1 MYDRPKLGLKGLLLA
16 AALGVAGCDGSGAG
30 QGADAGSGPPIAPVW
45 AVDAAGR
52 TVELPRPAVRV
63 VSLLPAA
70 TETMLALGG
79 ADRLVGRT
87 RYDTDPRVAALPSV
101 GGGLDPSLE
110 SIVALAPDL
119 VVAWESASGSPVRE
133 RLEAVG
139 IPVFS
144 LAIRDTASIFQTVQ
158 NLGRLTGLRPAAD
171 SLARSLRR
179 ELAAVRESLPPGRR
193 PTVLYVISV
202 DPPIIAGTDN
212 YIAELIEVAGGEPV
226 RISGAARGVSPQV
239 SLEEFVR
246 RQPDVLI
253 LPVGPG
259 GVGLERLRRE
269 PGWRDLAALREGRA
283 AEVPADLVN
292 RPGPSIGET
301 ARLLRD
307 VLHPHVSAR

>member
-1 MYDRPKLGLKGLLLA
+1 MRGMQVLLA
-16 AALGVAGCDGSGAG
+16 AVLLAPACEGRGSQTGAEGGLDRHPERVA
-30 QGADAGSGPPIAPVW
+30 V
-45 AVDAAGR
+45 VDAAGA
-52 TVELPRPAVRV
+52 TVELARPAARI

-70 TETMLALGG
+70 TETLLALG
-79 ADRLVGRT
+79 ASDRLVGRT
-87 RYDTDPRVAALPSV
+87 RYDADPRLAHLPSV
-101 GGGLDPSLE
+101 GGGLDPNLE
-110 SIVALAPDL
+110 SVVALAPDL
-119 VVAWESASGSPVRE
+119 VVAWESPSGSPMRE
-133 RLEAVG
+133 RLEAFG

-144 LAIRDTASIFQTVQ
+144 VASRDTASIFLTIA
-158 NLGRLTGLRPAAD
+158 NLGRLTGLSPASD
-171 SLARSLRR
+171 SLARSLRE
-179 ELAAVRESLPPGRR
+179 ELAAVSASVSEHGR

-246 RQPDVLI
+246 RQPDVVI

-269 PGWRDLAALREGRA
+269 PGWRDLAALRNGRA

-307 VLHPHVSAR
+307 VIHRQPAAH